1 MAHWKTRGLR
11 GSAFEEMIDMTNQL
25 YAQRGLAIIQ
35 KVPTPI
41 TPVEVDNKAR
51 TITSAYFE
59 KKSTVDFIGVAQG
72 LAMCFDAKE
81 TKQQSLP
88 LRNIHPHQI
97 TFMESFRKQQGV
109 GFLLVHFHVK
119 GEIFLLPS
127 EDLARFHERAEKGG
141 RKSIPYE
148 EFDPALIVPNKNGFP
163 VHYLVAVNMYLERKD
178 ASFTAQSAVPQQR
191 EEASGALPREVA
203 GSVPH

>member
-11 GSAFEEMIDMTNQL
+11 GSAFEEMIDLTNQL

-72 LAMCFDAKE
+72 LAICFDAKE
-81 TKQQSLP
+81 TKQLNLP
-88 LRNIHPHQI
+88 LRNIHLHQI
-97 TFMESFRKQQGV
+97 EFMENFRKQQGV
-109 GFLLVHFHVK
+109 GFLLVHFQAK
-119 GEIFLLPS
+119 SEIFLLPC
-127 EDLARFHERAEKGG
+127 EDLADFHERAGKGG
-141 RKSIPYE
+141 RKSIPYD
-148 EFDPALIVPNKNGFP
+148 EFDQALMVPNKNGFP
-163 VHYLVAVNMYLERKD
+163 VHYLVAINMYLEKR
-178 ASFTAQSAVPQQR
+178 
-191 EEASGALPREVA
+191 GEVK
-203 GSVPH
+203 

>member
-11 GSAFEEMIDMTNQL
+11 GGAFEELIDMTNQL

-72 LAMCFDAKE
+72 LAICFDAKE
-81 TKQQSLP
+81 TQQLNLP
-88 LRNIHPHQI
+88 LRNIHAHQI
-97 TFMESFRKQQGV
+97 DFMESFRKQQGIS
-109 GFLLVHFHVK
+109 FLLVHFQSK
-119 GEIFLLPS
+119 GEVFLLPS
-127 EDLARFHERAEKGG
+127 EVLTRYYTHALNGG
-141 RKSIPYE
+141 RKSIPYA
-148 EFDPALIVPNKNGFP
+148 EFNHDYIVQNQNGFP
-163 VHYLVAVNMYLERKD
+163 VHYLVAINTLLKKSEK
-178 ASFTAQSAVPQQR
+178 
-191 EEASGALPREVA
+191 EA
-203 GSVPH
+203 